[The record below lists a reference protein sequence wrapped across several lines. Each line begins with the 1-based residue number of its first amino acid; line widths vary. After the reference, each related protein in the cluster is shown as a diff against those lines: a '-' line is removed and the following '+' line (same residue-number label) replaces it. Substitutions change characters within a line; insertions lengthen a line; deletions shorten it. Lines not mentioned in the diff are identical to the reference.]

1 MVVGT
6 DHVWVVIQL
15 SSPSLLHKL
24 SSIVKLPPGF
34 QKKERVGDAPEML
47 QSSCEMLL
55 IPSWY
60 VNIVYWNGYQP
71 TIVIRAFA
79 RCDLHEHT
87 LATSEDTWTA
97 HAHLY
102 LYGTY
107 LYSSSTKS
115 CRWAG

>member
-6 DHVWVVIQL
+6 DHVWAVIQL

-71 TIVIRAFA
+71 MIVVRAFA

-87 LATSEDTWTA
+87 LATSTSED
-97 HAHLY
+97 
-102 LYGTY
+102 
-107 LYSSSTKS
+107 STRTLVLVWYTS
-115 CRWAG
+115 IMSMGGVMGGAI